1 MPGVVIDQR
10 AVDVPQGST
19 ILDAARKLGINI
31 PTLCFMK
38 GLEPNTSCMMCLVR
52 VKGRRQLVPAC
63 ATPVQNGMHVENET
77 EEIRDVRRTCM
88 ELLLSDHL
96 GDCTAPCQN
105 TCPVHMDIPVMF
117 NQIDGG
123 DLGEAIATIK
133 KDIALPA
140 ILGRVCPELCE
151 KGCRRSDVDG
161 PASICMVKRY
171 VADED
176 LASETPYV
184 PPRAPATGKRVAIVG
199 AGAAGVTAAF
209 HLQQTGHA
217 CTVFE
222 AASEVGGK
230 LRMEFDEETL
240 PSSVLEGE
248 VAIVERLGAEFQ
260 LGARVESD
268 AALDELQTR
277 FDAVLL
283 ATGQVSDAAT
293 ELLGLPV
300 VDGRLQ
306 VDSKTHQTARPG
318 VFAAGDVAQPS
329 KFVVRTVAA
338 GKSAALCID
347 QYLTSGVATGM
358 PRPFIVRTGRLSS
371 EELVQL
377 TVDTS
382 DAGRHAP
389 SLGKAAG
396 LTGIEAVGESQRCL
410 HCECSQQ
417 HNCKLREYA
426 QEYDVRPKR
435 FGTSRRAFERHHQP
449 GGVVYEPGKCILCGL
464 CIQIADKAKE
474 PLGLTFVGRGFD
486 MRVGVPFDRPMSEA
500 LRIVARECVEACPTG
515 ALAMPLNGRNDAS

>member
-1 MPGVVIDQR
+1 MPSVMIDQR
-10 AVDVPQGST
+10 SVEVPAGST

-31 PTLCFMK
+31 PTLCFLD

-63 ATPVQNGMHVENET
+63 ATAVEHGMHVENDS

-96 GDCTAPCQN
+96 GDCSAPCQN
-105 TCPVHMDIPVMF
+105 TCPVHMDIPLMF

-123 DLGEAIATIK
+123 DLGKAIATIK

-176 LASETPYV
+176 LASEAPYV
-184 PPRAPATGKRVAIVG
+184 PPRAPSTGKRVAIVG

-209 HLQQTGHA
+209 HLQQTGHS

-222 AASEVGGK
+222 AASELGGK
-230 LRMEFDEETL
+230 LRVEFDERTL
-240 PSSVLEGE
+240 PRSVLEGE
-248 VAIVERLGAEFQ
+248 VAIVERLGAAFEM
-260 LGARVESD
+260 GVRVASV
-268 AALDELQTR
+268 ASLDDLLAR

-283 ATGQVSDAAT
+283 ATGQLAGAAT
-293 ELLGLPV
+293 EFLGLPV
-300 VDGRLQ
+300 VDGRLPI
-306 VDSKTHQTARPG
+306 DSKTHLTTRPG
-318 VFAAGDVAQPS
+318 VFAAGELAQPS
-329 KFVVRTVAA
+329 KFVVRNVAS

-347 QYLTSGVATGM
+347 QFL
-358 PRPFIVRTGRLSS
+358 RTGRLSND
-371 EELVQL
+371 ELVQL
-377 TVDTS
+377 TVGTADT
-382 DAGRHAP
+382 GRHVP

-396 LTGIEAVGESQRCL
+396 LTGFEAIGESQRCL

-426 QEYDVRPKR
+426 QEYGVRPKR
-435 FGTSRRAFERHHQP
+435 FGTSRRTFERHHQP

-464 CIQIADKAKE
+464 CIQIAEQARE
-474 PLGLTFVGRGFD
+474 PLGLTFVGRGFN
-486 MRVGVPFDRPMSEA
+486 MRVGVPFDRPMAEA

-515 ALAMPLNGRNDAS
+515 ALAMPRNHAALTR